1 MNTSNVENLTKH
13 IMAVLETEKVLHPD
27 ITYDE
32 VIVALSVTQAGLQAV
47 RGFFD
52 VKVKRAVRESDNHV
66 LLNVDLGKVGKAL
79 QDIKDRK
86 ITIQEYN
93 DIIKGK

>member
-1 MNTSNVENLTKH
+1 
-13 IMAVLETEKVLHPD
+13 MAVLETEKVLHPD

-32 VIVALSVTQAGLQAV
+32 VIVALSVTQAGLQAA
-47 RGFFD
+47 RGFFEG
-52 VKVKRAVRESDNHV
+52 KVKGVVRESDNHV

-79 QDIKDRK
+79 QDLKDRK